1 MSESVEVS
9 PFFERGETG
18 HDGFPAESYVAG
30 LRETSG
36 DGIGVEIT
44 LPAEIV
50 ERTVLT
56 GSRLSV
62 SLSPEGRL
70 VLDGEGLSDE
80 VLEAASAAGGLRDQT
95 LEVARLRVSQPGFPG
110 RRGRSG
116 RRPDGSARTDGAG
129 PGAAGR
135 DARRAQE
142 AAGALIGAAW
152 RTQTGSANP
161 TTWARSMG
169 PM

>member
-1 MSESVEVS
+1 MSERVEVS

-36 DGIGVEIT
+36 DHVGVEIT

-62 SLSPEGRL
+62 SLSPAGRL
-70 VLDGEGLSDE
+70 VLDGEGLSDD

-95 LEVARLRVSQPGFPG
+95 LESLVSGCLNLDFLGGEDDPVGDLTALRGQMVRALAQLDATLEGLKRGQAR
-110 RRGRSG
+110 
-116 RRPDGSARTDGAG
+116 
-129 PGAAGR
+129 
-135 DARRAQE
+135 
-142 AAGALIGAAW
+142 
-152 RTQTGSANP
+152 
-161 TTWARSMG
+161 
-169 PM
+169 

>member
-9 PFFERGETG
+9 PFFERGRMS
-18 HDGFPAESYVAG
+18 HDGFPAERYVAG

-50 ERTVLT
+50 DRIVLT
-56 GSRLSV
+56 GARLSV
-62 SLSPEGRL
+62 SLSPEGSL

-95 LEVARLRVSQPGFPG
+95 LESLVSGCLNLDLLGGEDDPVGDLTALREQMVRALAQLDATLDELKKRQAR
-110 RRGRSG
+110 
-116 RRPDGSARTDGAG
+116 
-129 PGAAGR
+129 
-135 DARRAQE
+135 
-142 AAGALIGAAW
+142 
-152 RTQTGSANP
+152 
-161 TTWARSMG
+161 
-169 PM
+169 

>member
-1 MSESVEVS
+1 MRESVEVS

-30 LRETSG
+30 LRETG
-36 DGIGVEIT
+36 DDGIGVEIT

-70 VLDGEGLSDE
+70 VLDGDGLSDD

-95 LEVARLRVSQPGFPG
+95 LESLVSGCLNLDFLGGEDDPVGDLTALRGQMVRALAQLDATLEELKKRQAR
-110 RRGRSG
+110 
-116 RRPDGSARTDGAG
+116 
-129 PGAAGR
+129 
-135 DARRAQE
+135 
-142 AAGALIGAAW
+142 
-152 RTQTGSANP
+152 
-161 TTWARSMG
+161 
-169 PM
+169 

>member
-1 MSESVEVS
+1 MDERVEVS

-30 LRETSG
+30 LRETSS

-62 SLSPEGRL
+62 ILSPEGRL
-70 VLDGEGLSDE
+70 VLDGEGLSGE
-80 VLEAASAAGGLRDQT
+80 VLEAAGTAGGISDQT
-95 LEVARLRVSQPGFPG
+95 LESLVSGCLNLELLGGEDDPVGDLTALRGQMVRALAQLDATLEELKRRQAR
-110 RRGRSG
+110 
-116 RRPDGSARTDGAG
+116 
-129 PGAAGR
+129 
-135 DARRAQE
+135 
-142 AAGALIGAAW
+142 
-152 RTQTGSANP
+152 
-161 TTWARSMG
+161 
-169 PM
+169 

>member
-1 MSESVEVS
+1 MSERVEVS

-18 HDGFPAESYVAG
+18 HDGFPAETYVAG
-30 LRETSG
+30 FRCASG
-36 DGIGVEIT
+36 TGGGVEIT

-70 VLDGEGLSDE
+70 VLDGDGLSDE

-95 LEVARLRVSQPGFPG
+95 LESLVSGCLNLDFLGGEDDPVGELTTLRGQMVRALAQLDATLEELKKRQAR
-110 RRGRSG
+110 
-116 RRPDGSARTDGAG
+116 
-129 PGAAGR
+129 
-135 DARRAQE
+135 
-142 AAGALIGAAW
+142 
-152 RTQTGSANP
+152 
-161 TTWARSMG
+161 
-169 PM
+169 

>member
-1 MSESVEVS
+1 MSESVELS
-9 PFFERGETG
+9 PFFERGRTS

-95 LEVARLRVSQPGFPG
+95 LESLVSGCLNLGLLGGEDDPVGDLTTLRGQMVRALAQLDATLEELKKRHAR
-110 RRGRSG
+110 
-116 RRPDGSARTDGAG
+116 
-129 PGAAGR
+129 
-135 DARRAQE
+135 
-142 AAGALIGAAW
+142 
-152 RTQTGSANP
+152 
-161 TTWARSMG
+161 
-169 PM
+169 

>member
-9 PFFERGETG
+9 PFFECGETG

-56 GSRLSV
+56 GSRLCV

-70 VLDGEGLSDE
+70 VLDGEGLSHE

-95 LEVARLRVSQPGFPG
+95 LESLVSRCLNLEFLGGEEDPVGELTALRGQMVRALAQLDATLDELRKRQAR
-110 RRGRSG
+110 
-116 RRPDGSARTDGAG
+116 
-129 PGAAGR
+129 
-135 DARRAQE
+135 
-142 AAGALIGAAW
+142 
-152 RTQTGSANP
+152 
-161 TTWARSMG
+161 
-169 PM
+169 

>member
-1 MSESVEVS
+1 MSERVEVS

-18 HDGFPAESYVAG
+18 HDGFPAETYVAG
-30 LRETSG
+30 FRCASG
-36 DGIGVEIT
+36 TGGGVEIT

-50 ERTVLT
+50 ERIVLT

-70 VLDGEGLSDE
+70 VLDGEGLSDD

-95 LEVARLRVSQPGFPG
+95 LEVPRLRVSQPGFPG
-110 RRGRSG
+110 WRGGPRGRA
-116 RRPDGSARTDGAG
+116 DGSARTDGAG
-129 PGAAGR
+129 SGAAGR

-142 AAGALIGAAW
+142 APGTLIGAAW
-152 RTQTGSANP
+152 RTQTGCAMP
-161 TTWARSMG
+161 TTWARSIG

>member
-18 HDGFPAESYVAG
+18 HDGFPAETYVAG
-30 LRETSG
+30 FRCASEIG
-36 DGIGVEIT
+36 GGVEIT

-70 VLDGEGLSDE
+70 VLDSEGLSDE

-95 LEVARLRVSQPGFPG
+95 LESLVSGCLNLDFLGGEEDPVGELTALRGQMVRALAQLDATLEELKKRQAR
-110 RRGRSG
+110 
-116 RRPDGSARTDGAG
+116 
-129 PGAAGR
+129 
-135 DARRAQE
+135 
-142 AAGALIGAAW
+142 
-152 RTQTGSANP
+152 
-161 TTWARSMG
+161 
-169 PM
+169 

>member
-18 HDGFPAESYVAG
+18 HDGFPAETYVAG
-30 LRETSG
+30 FRCASG
-36 DGIGVEIT
+36 TDGGVEIT

-95 LEVARLRVSQPGFPG
+95 LESVVSGCLNLDFLGGEDDPVGDLTALRGQMVRALAQVDATLEELKKRQAR
-110 RRGRSG
+110 
-116 RRPDGSARTDGAG
+116 
-129 PGAAGR
+129 
-135 DARRAQE
+135 
-142 AAGALIGAAW
+142 
-152 RTQTGSANP
+152 
-161 TTWARSMG
+161 
-169 PM
+169 

>member
-1 MSESVEVS
+1 MSESVELS
-9 PFFERGETG
+9 PFFERGRTS

-36 DGIGVEIT
+36 DGIGVEVT

-56 GSRLSV
+56 GSRLSL

-80 VLEAASAAGGLRDQT
+80 VLEAASAAGGLSHQT
-95 LEVARLRVSQPGFPG
+95 LESLVSGCLNLEFLGGEDDPVGDLTALRGQMVRALAQLDATLEELKKRQAR
-110 RRGRSG
+110 
-116 RRPDGSARTDGAG
+116 
-129 PGAAGR
+129 
-135 DARRAQE
+135 
-142 AAGALIGAAW
+142 
-152 RTQTGSANP
+152 
-161 TTWARSMG
+161 
-169 PM
+169 

>member
-30 LRETSG
+30 LRETGG

-80 VLEAASAAGGLRDQT
+80 VLEAASAAGGLSDQT
-95 LEVARLRVSQPGFPG
+95 LESLVSGCLNLDFLGGEDDPVGDLTAL
-110 RRGRSG
+110 RGRMV
-116 RRPDGSARTDGAG
+116 RALAQLDATLEELKKRQAR
-129 PGAAGR
+129 
-135 DARRAQE
+135 
-142 AAGALIGAAW
+142 
-152 RTQTGSANP
+152 
-161 TTWARSMG
+161 
-169 PM
+169 

>member
-9 PFFERGETG
+9 PFFERGRTS
-18 HDGFPAESYVAG
+18 HDGFPAERYVAG

-50 ERTVLT
+50 QRTVLT
-56 GSRLSV
+56 GARLSV

-95 LEVARLRVSQPGFPG
+95 LESLVSGCLNLDLLGGEDDPVGDLTALRGQMVRALAQLDATLEELKKRQAR
-110 RRGRSG
+110 
-116 RRPDGSARTDGAG
+116 
-129 PGAAGR
+129 
-135 DARRAQE
+135 
-142 AAGALIGAAW
+142 
-152 RTQTGSANP
+152 
-161 TTWARSMG
+161 
-169 PM
+169 